1 MSLPIG
7 LSKTIIEGKE
17 IIVVDYR
24 DKTEEQLFVI
34 AEALQEMLLKE
45 NKPNLRLVHVKGV
58 DPSSSFRV
66 FLRKMGKI
74 IGHIPSKVAIIGL
87 SPTKRVVMQAYNKM
101 LGGTMRFYDDEKD
114 GIDYLIAN

>member
-1 MSLPIG
+1 MSYPDG
-7 LSKTIIEGKE
+7 LIKQTIEGQE

-24 DKTEEQLFVI
+24 NKPEEQLFAI
-34 AEALQEMLLKE
+34 AEALQEMLLAE

-66 FLRKMGKI
+66 FLRKMGKT
-74 IGHIPSKVAIIGL
+74 IGHIPSKVAVIGL

-101 LGGTMRFYDDEKD
+101 LGGSMRFYDDEKD
-114 GIDYLIAN
+114 GIHYLLTD